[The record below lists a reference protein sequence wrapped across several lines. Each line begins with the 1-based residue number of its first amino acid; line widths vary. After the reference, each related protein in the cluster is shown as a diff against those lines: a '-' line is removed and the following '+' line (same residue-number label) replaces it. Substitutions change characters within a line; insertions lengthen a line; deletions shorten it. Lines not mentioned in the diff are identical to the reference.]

1 MNIIIHPAI
10 AISCGAIAGALS
22 RYYLGAWLTTLWGNA
37 FPVGTFGVNIL
48 GSFLMGAI
56 AALITSQIVPL
67 PETITLLITVGFL
80 GSFTTF
86 SSYML
91 DSAKLLDA
99 GRSQGA
105 LLYWL
110 GSPVCGFL
118 GLRAGRVL
126 SRWLADTLPSP

>member
-1 MNIIIHPAI
+1 MGQHPAM

-22 RYYLGAWLTTLWGNA
+22 RYYLGAWLMTLWGGD
-37 FPVGTFGVNIL
+37 FPVGTLGVNVL

-56 AALITSQIVPL
+56 AAFLTHSTWQL
-67 PETITLLITVGFL
+67 PGNLTLLITVGFL

-86 SSYML
+86 SSYIL

-99 GRSQGA
+99 GRSQWA

-110 GSPVCGFL
+110 GSPVGGFL
-118 GLRAGRVL
+118 GLRVGMAL
-126 SRWLADTLPSP
+126 SQWLTDLG